1 MTNALY
7 DATVAHVRRIDP
19 PHAFAHRVYL
29 WRVDLDDLPR
39 LPWWLRPFARFDRRD
54 HFAAADPRGIR
65 EKLDAWLAERGV
77 DLRGGRVV
85 MLAAARV
92 LGYVFNPISVYWC
105 HDDGGRLACVVAEVH
120 NTYGGR
126 HAYLLHPDDAG
137 RARAAKEFYV
147 SPFQEMDGEYRM
159 RLPRPEALLDLTVAL
174 RRGNSTPLVAT
185 LRGVRRPVNPRW
197 LARLVLARPLLP
209 QRVSALIRRHGVTLW
224 LRKAAVV
231 PRTPQNAGGQLH
243 G

>member
-39 LPWWLRPFARFDRRD
+39 LPVWLRPFARFDRRD
-54 HFAAADPRGIR
+54 HFVAGDPRGIR

-77 DLRGGRVV
+77 DLHGGRVV

-105 HDDGGRLACVVAEVH
+105 HDPDGRLACVVAEVH

-126 HAYLLHPDDAG
+126 HAYLLHPDEAG
-137 RARAAKEFYV
+137 RARTAKEFYV

-174 RRGNSTPLVAT
+174 RRGTATPLVAT